1 MRLLSSLSV
10 LLPALRA
17 VVSLEAAGAQYA
29 GTVVQLTQDKIYA
42 EEDFEQTHN
51 SSYRSSWSWDDKLQ
65 ESVQCK

>member
-17 VVSLEAAGAQYA
+17 VVSLEVARAQYA
-29 GTVVQLTQDKIYA
+29 GTVVQLTQDTIYA

-65 ESVQCK
+65 ESVT